1 MFQSSTHFKNC
12 LIIQGKAPE
21 VLHSAASPV
30 NIRQVSV
37 KKRIITFATD
47 VQLFGAASF
56 GGTSFGR
63 PTFGQQMRLVDQSTV
78 DEMIARL
85 GQMPFG
91 HVVLD

>member
-1 MFQSSTHFKNC
+1 VFQSSTHFKNY

-21 VLHSAASPV
+21 VLHSAASPA
-30 NIRQVSV
+30 NIRQVTD
-37 KKRIITFATD
+37 KKKFITFVTV

-56 GGTSFGR
+56 GRTSFNR
-63 PTFGQQMRLVDQSTV
+63 PTFGQQMRFVDQSTV

-91 HVVLD
+91 HVILD